1 MLTCSL
7 ALASWLLGTF
17 PSSHCSPSRTSIT
30 VAVRKMALT
39 WWVGRS
45 ISSYHMLGIV
55 RSYSRQDWRLWVPG
69 NGPFPKPARKIQIKI
84 LKEPI
89 FTYKFCVGELCN
101 KLCREG
107 KYGCFSGVGT
117 LNTKKEEQFSF
128 VKWKEIFKESLTYT
142 NIRLDLAPYRG
153 LPWWLRW

>member
-45 ISSYHMLGIV
+45 ISSYHMLGIAGGAIHAKTGDFEC
-55 RSYSRQDWRLWVPG
+55 QEWA
-69 NGPFPKPARKIQIKI
+69 FPKPARKIQIKI
-84 LKEPI
+84 LKNQFSHI
-89 FTYKFCVGELCN
+89 KFCVGSCVTSFAEQESMDAW
-101 KLCREG
+101 RIRHTEH
-107 KYGCFSGVGT
+107 
-117 LNTKKEEQFSF
+117 KKEEQFSF

-142 NIRLDLAPYRG
+142 NIRLDLDPYRG